1 MGTETFIVLNP
12 LILLSDALTIAW
24 KDLTEYRRNRIS
36 LIFSIIMPILMIGMI
51 GLIFQDSASALSKT
65 PVGLIVDD
73 DSTLGSQVASMLDTI
88 ATESESIHIIQVS
101 TQSEVHGLILAG
113 DIRGAIVIPHN
124 FSSSIQN
131 QTQAQILVLTDPS
144 NPTIAQG
151 MTQYLTQVIAIIAD
165 QFSRD
170 LIAMG
175 MPITDPDFVLYP
187 VSLQVE
193 TIVAGGGSSFD
204 FVAPGFIAMNVM
216 MSGLSALGAALARE
230 RESGTLAGVLMSP
243 ISRTAIIL
251 GKMISFTVRNLF
263 QGAIT
268 IAMAII
274 VFGITIR
281 GNPLLI
287 AGILIIGTLSF
298 LGLGIVATSIARE
311 QESAQLVLGLLQFP
325 MMFLSGVLFP
335 VEQMPVFLQTISKL
349 LPLTYAVD
357 ALRKVMILG
366 AGINAVIEPILILV
380 ALAIVTIVLGVP
392 LFSRAVK
399 R

>member
-1 MGTETFIVLNP
+1 
-12 LILLSDALTIAW
+12 
-24 KDLTEYRRNRIS
+24 
-36 LIFSIIMPILMIGMI
+36 
-51 GLIFQDSASALSKT
+51 
-65 PVGLIVDD
+65 
-73 DSTLGSQVASMLDTI
+73 
-88 ATESESIHIIQVS
+88 
-101 TQSEVHGLILAG
+101 
-113 DIRGAIVIPHN
+113 VIPHN

-151 MTQYLTQVIAIIAD
+151 LIQYLSQVIAIIAD

-170 LIAMG
+170 IIATG
-175 MPITDPDFVLYP
+175 MPIIDPDFILNP
-187 VSLQVE
+187 LTLQVE
-193 TIVAGGGSSFD
+193 TIVTGGGSSFD

-230 RESGTLAGVLMSP
+230 RESGTLAGILMSP

-263 QGAIT
+263 QGGIT

-287 AGILIIGTLSF
+287 TGILIIGTLSF
-298 LGLGIVATSIARE
+298 LGLGIVATAIAKE

-335 VEQMPVFLQTISKL
+335 VEQMPVFLQTVSKV

-366 AGINAVIEPILILV
+366 AGINAVIEPLFILI
-380 ALAIVTIVLGVP
+380 ALAIVTIVIGVP
-392 LFSRAVK
+392 LFNRAVK